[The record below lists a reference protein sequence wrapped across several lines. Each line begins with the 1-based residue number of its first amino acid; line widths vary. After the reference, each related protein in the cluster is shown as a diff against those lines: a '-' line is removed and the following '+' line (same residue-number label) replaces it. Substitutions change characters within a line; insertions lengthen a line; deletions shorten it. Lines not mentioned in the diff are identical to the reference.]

1 MRILSWKRF
10 AWFSAT
16 LLAIIVLA
24 CIAVFTR
31 WFMVAGWQGGY
42 DATLRFIRH
51 GTTNIDDYKHYPAR
65 RLRASETPFRFAEP
79 ANGGS
84 VPELVELGA
93 DERRRLEDVLSGS
106 ETIAFLIVKDDALL
120 FERYD
125 QGHTAASLSQYF
137 SVTKSITSV
146 LVGAAIDDGIIRSID
161 QSVVDFVPEFIGR
174 GFDGVT
180 IRHLL
185 TMTSGIDYVEND
197 NPFGLHVP
205 FNYTS
210 DIERMMLA
218 FRMQRE
224 PGTEYRYKSGDTAL
238 LSLILKRALVPKT
251 ITDYA
256 QVRLWSA
263 LGMEHDG
270 VWSLDRDGGM
280 EKVWCCLAG
289 TAVDLAKIGRLY
301 LSQGEWNGKSL
312 VAAPWIERSVRL
324 GAVGNAEWPSA
335 FRAAGFRSYGYSWW
349 LLSEDEGDY
358 LALGK
363 DGQFLY
369 VNPTRSTIIVRLGR
383 SMGNL
388 RTSQWVSIFRSLA
401 RETR

>member
-1 MRILSWKRF
+1 MWILSWERV
-10 AWFSAT
+10 AWFGAT
-16 LLAIIVLA
+16 ILAIMALA
-24 CIAVFTR
+24 CIAIFAR

-42 DATLRFIRH
+42 DAMLRFIRH
-51 GTTNIDDYKHYPAR
+51 GITSIDDFKHYPAR
-65 RLRASETPFRFAEP
+65 HLRASETPFRFAER
-79 ANGGS
+79 ANGES
-84 VPELVELGA
+84 VSELVELGA
-93 DERRRLEDVLSGS
+93 DEQRRLEDVLSGS
-106 ETIAFLIVKDDALL
+106 ETIAFLIVKDDVLL
-120 FERYD
+120 YERYD

-137 SVTKSITSV
+137 SVSKSITSV
-146 LVGAAIDDGIIRSID
+146 LVGAAMDDGIIWSID
-161 QSVVDFVPEFIGR
+161 QSVVDFVPEFTGR

-210 DIERMMLA
+210 DIERMILA

-238 LSLILKRALVPKT
+238 LSLILKRALAPKT

-256 QVRLWSA
+256 QERLWSP

-270 VWSLDRDGGM
+270 VWSLDRDGGL

-289 TAVDLAKIGRLY
+289 TARDLAKIGRLY
-301 LSQGEWNGKSL
+301 LAQGEWNGKSL
-312 VAAPWIERSVRL
+312 ITAPWIEHSTRL
-324 GAVGNAEWPSA
+324 GAVDDAVWPSA

-358 LALGK
+358 LAQGK

-369 VNPTRSTIIVRLGR
+369 VNPARSTIIVRLGR
-383 SMGNL
+383 SMGDL
-388 RTSQWVSIFRSLA
+388 RTSQWVSIFRFLA
-401 RETR
+401 REAK